1 VLSSVDL
8 FCVLCEE
15 VCSLRKAPKNHDK
28 IAQLVELNSAIRHLN
43 NPTLPFRVY

>member
-28 IAQLVELNSAIRHLN
+28 IASGTQFCYRILRN
-43 NPTLPFRVY
+43 TW